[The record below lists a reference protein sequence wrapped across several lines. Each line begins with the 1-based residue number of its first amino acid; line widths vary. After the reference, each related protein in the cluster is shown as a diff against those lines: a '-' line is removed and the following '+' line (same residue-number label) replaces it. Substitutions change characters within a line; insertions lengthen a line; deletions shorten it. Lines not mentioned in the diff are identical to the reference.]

1 MSKATKGSKVSV
13 HYTGTLEDG
22 EVFDSS
28 LDREPLQFEVGAG
41 QMIPGFD
48 AAVEGMAVGEKKTV
62 TLPPEEAY
70 GERNDAMTQEVP
82 RDRMPE
88 GYTPSVGDQLQ
99 AGTPGGAMIVTVT
112 AVTDDTVTI
121 DANHRL
127 AGKTLIFEI
136 ELVEI
141 A

>member
-1 MSKATKGSKVSV
+1 MSKAVKGSKVSV
-13 HYTGTLEDG
+13 HYTGKLENG

-28 LDREPLQFEVGAG
+28 LEREPLQFEVGAG

-48 AAVEGMAVGEKKTV
+48 AAVEGMEVGEKKTV
-62 TLPPEEAY
+62 SLPPAEAY
-70 GERNDAMTQEVP
+70 GERREEMMQDVP

-88 GYTPSVGDQLQ
+88 GYTPSIGDQLQ
-99 AGTPGGAMIVTVT
+99 VGTPGGAMIVTVA
-112 AVTDDTVTI
+112 AVSEDTVTI
-121 DANHRL
+121 DANPPL

>member
-1 MSKATKGSKVSV
+1 MSKATKGDKVSV
-13 HYTGTLEDG
+13 HYTGKLENG

-28 LDREPLQFEVGAG
+28 VQREPLQFEVGAG

-48 AAVEGMAVGEKKTV
+48 AAVEGMEVGEKKTV
-62 TLPPEEAY
+62 SLPPAEAY
-70 GERNDAMTQEVP
+70 GERKEDMTQEVP

-88 GYTPSVGDQLQ
+88 DYSPSVGDQLQ
-99 AGTPGGAMIVTVT
+99 VGTPGGAMIVTVA
-112 AVTDDTVTI
+112 AVSEDSVTI

-127 AGKTLIFEI
+127 AGETLIFEI